1 MTTTTTEPSATID
14 EPIVETAPQVDSAT
28 ELEAL
33 REKAAKLEA
42 LEAEFAKAR
51 QEAAEKFQR
60 QQEEAVKNGEFKTAY
75 EAQSQ
80 KLKELEQLAP
90 LAEKYRAIEKAELAK
105 IEEQAKSLPEAF
117 KKLYSGAVDLEAKRD
132 VLAAYAAL
140 PTTVAP
146 KDVLQAPATGAP
158 PSQSSVD
165 FAEAM
170 QKGEKEFSEA
180 KARDPKGFANWM
192 ANLFGTNKQS
202 PIGIARFA
210 RK

>member
-1 MTTTTTEPSATID
+1 MTTATTEPSATIE
-14 EPIVETAPQVDSAT
+14 EPSAEKVPQVDNST

-90 LAEKYRAIEKAELAK
+90 LAEKYRAFEKAELAK

-117 KKLYSGAVDLEAKRD
+117 KKLYAGAVDLEAKRD
-132 VLAAYAAL
+132 VLAAYGAL
-140 PTTVAP
+140 PNSTP
-146 KDVLQAPATGAP
+146 KDVLTAPATGAP
-158 PSQSSVD
+158 PSQSSID